1 MTIHDADDA
10 AVRAA
15 MAARDFQQGDVIE
28 EEAPATPQ
36 EPSPSTYTP
45 REFDPRYKEP
55 FQGLLYIGALTAE
68 FELWGHHFSI
78 ATPTQTERLQIGLVM
93 RDYADTISSEI
104 AFSTAF
110 VAAHLVAVDGQ
121 PLPQPI
127 VNNPK
132 ETALHE
138 RFRWVGNTLRKQVI
152 DMIYGRCLELEQEVD
167 NVLEAMGKA

>member
-15 MAARDFQQGDVIE
+15 MTARDFQREDVIE
-28 EEAPATPQ
+28 EETLAPQSDP
-36 EPSPSTYTP
+36 PSDYAP
-45 REFDPRYKEP
+45 REFDPRHKET
-55 FQGLLYIGALTAE
+55 FQGLLYIGALTAD
-68 FELWGHHFSI
+68 FELWGHRFSI

-93 RDYADTISSEI
+93 RDYADTVSSEI
-104 AFSTAF
+104 AFSTVF
-110 VAAHLVAVDGQ
+110 VAACLIAVDGQ

-138 RFRWVGNTLRKQVI
+138 RFRWVCDTLRKPVI
-152 DMIYGRCLELEQEVD
+152 DMVYSRCLELEQEVD
-167 NVLEAMGKA
+167 QVLEAMGKA

>member
-15 MAARDFQQGDVIE
+15 LEARDFQRDDVIM
-28 EEAPATPQ
+28 EEAPAPQDTPL
-36 EPSPSTYTP
+36 PTYTP
-45 REFDPRYKEP
+45 REFDPRYKEK
-55 FQGLLYIGALTAE
+55 FQGLLYIGALTDD

-110 VAAHLVAVDGQ
+110 VAACLVAVDGE

-138 RFRWVGNTLRKQVI
+138 RFRWVGKTLRKQVI
-152 DMIYGRCLELEQEVD
+152 DMVYSRCLELENEVD
-167 NVLEAMGKA
+167 EVLEAMGKA